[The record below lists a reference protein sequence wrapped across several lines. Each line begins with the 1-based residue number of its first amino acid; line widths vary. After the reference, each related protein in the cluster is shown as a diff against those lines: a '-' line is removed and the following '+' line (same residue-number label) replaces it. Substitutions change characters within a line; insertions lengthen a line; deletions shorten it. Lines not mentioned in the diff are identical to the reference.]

1 MMAPKARMGPTKS
14 KVRAPKKHTTGEDLM
29 ATLAKLETAIEEI
42 QHRNASKLSFEE
54 HYRYAYNLVLHKQG
68 HTLYNSVAN
77 LISSHLESQTI
88 ERIVP
93 KFPPTLDQSGASS
106 QGNFS
111 AASAA
116 QVFLDAVKDV
126 WDDHM
131 ASMSKLRDVFKYMHW
146 VSTELCEHL
155 ATSQDKVYTGSSNL
169 PSIWDLGL
177 SLFFHHVILYST
189 KEKGK
194 GVAAPTASTSRAS
207 AARAPPRPRATN
219 DPSTVAFQL
228 MHTLLNVIRIERQ
241 GEVVSRHS
249 IHGAIEILCE
259 LTDEG
264 AVPLPVV
271 ASNGTGSGTPVL
283 SGGSSSA
290 NGGRGGP
297 VLGDKDLPNGL
308 SPYRTAWEQAF
319 LGQSADFYRE
329 ESARSLIENDCP
341 TFLRNISRRLVEE
354 RERSIAY
361 LGATTEPLL
370 VALLE
375 KTLISN
381 HLASIL
387 DHQASGLATLV
398 QDNRIEELKM
408 IYTLFGRVSGGHAA
422 LRISI
427 SKWIVDIGKQVNNG
441 LKVIP
446 DEPRA
451 QADEMNEA
459 NPNAAKDKAKAKAK
473 EASGAVVNA
482 KTKAALGWVQNVLD
496 LKDKFDRILRDA
508 FAGDKVLEKSIIE
521 AFALFVNDNDSSP
534 EYISLYIDDN
544 LKKGLKGKTEDEVDD
559 VLNKTIALFRYLT
572 EKDRFEKYYNTHL
585 AKRLIASKSVSDD
598 AERNMLAKFKIEA
611 GAAFTQ
617 AAEGMMKD
625 VKISE
630 DTLAEFKRYTTRQ
643 VDEPPFSLEPIICGS
658 NVWHYNH
665 KEPTCILPQVL
676 RDGIKY
682 YEKFYNQK
690 HSGRKLTFRSDLGN
704 VDVKTKF
711 NARSHELNV
720 STHGMV
726 ILSLFEGLDD
736 DEKLS
741 YSQISSSTGIV
752 ATELRRQLQSLA
764 CGKHKILLKHP
775 KGREVGDK
783 DEFSFNADFTSP
795 MAKIKVQLVISKVE
809 TPEERRDTDDKVEE
823 ARNIQ
828 CEAAIV
834 RIMKGRKE
842 AQYGE
847 VVQECIKQLEARFK
861 PQPVMIK
868 KAIERLITKEY
879 LERGDN
885 DRKLLRYLS
894 V

>member
-131 ASMSKLRDVFKYMHW
+131 ASMSKLRDVFKYM
-146 VSTELCEHL
+146 
-155 ATSQDKVYTGSSNL
+155 DKVYTGSSNL

-630 DTLAEFKRYTTRQ
+630 DTLAEFKRYTARQ

-665 KEPTCILPQVL
+665 KEPTCILPQIL

-885 DRKLLRYLS
+885 DRKLLRYLA
-894 V
+894 